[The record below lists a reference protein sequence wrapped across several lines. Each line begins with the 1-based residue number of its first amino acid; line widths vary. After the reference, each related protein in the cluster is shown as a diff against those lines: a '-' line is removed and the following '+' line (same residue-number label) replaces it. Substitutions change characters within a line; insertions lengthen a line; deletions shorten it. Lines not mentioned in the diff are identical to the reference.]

1 MKSENVNPQK
11 SIGVGITVTVY
22 GTGPRHFLRPLVFD
36 PLTFTISNSV
46 LKLFTYQSDVSQIH
60 FT

>member
-11 SIGVGITVTVY
+11 SMGVGITVTVY
-22 GTGPRHFLRPLVFD
+22 GTGPSHFLRPLVFD

-46 LKLFTYQSDVSQIH
+46 LKLLSE
-60 FT
+60 